1 MSLILANQVLIE
13 CSKNSHVFDKA
24 SLDIE
29 FTLKITS
36 QVSEL
41 QQKLSIVRH
50 MLFLEFLTSR
60 YQDIYNLIGNQS
72 LFRSRHQ
79 SGVHPDVPQFKK
91 QMSQFNFLIPGKNA
105 VIITTGRIDFT
116 VTCILLP
123 VFCEVI
129 NFS

>member
-50 MLFLEFLTSR
+50 MLFLGVLTGR
-60 YQDIYNLIGNQS
+60 YQDIYNLIGINLFFEADVNLECMQTS
-72 LFRSRHQ
+72 LSSRNKCPNLI
-79 SGVHPDVPQFKK
+79 SW
-91 QMSQFNFLIPGKNA
+91 FLGKNA

>member
-50 MLFLEFLTSR
+50 MLFLGVLTGR
-60 YQDIYNLIGNQS
+60 YQDIYNLIGINLFFEADVNLECMQTS
-72 LFRSRHQ
+72 LSSRNKC
-79 SGVHPDVPQFKK
+79 P
-91 QMSQFNFLIPGKNA
+91 NLI
-105 VIITTGRIDFT
+105 
-116 VTCILLP
+116 
-123 VFCEVI
+123 
-129 NFS
+129 S

>member
-36 QVSEL
+36 QVSKL

-50 MLFLEFLTSR
+50 MLFLGVFDE
-60 YQDIYNLIGNQS
+60 QV
-72 LFRSRHQ
+72 SRHL
-79 SGVHPDVPQFKK
+79 QF
-91 QMSQFNFLIPGKNA
+91 
-105 VIITTGRIDFT
+105 DW
-116 VTCILLP
+116 
-123 VFCEVI
+123 
-129 NFS
+129 

>member
-50 MLFLEFLTSR
+50 MLFLGVLTGR
-60 YQDIYNLIGNQS
+60 YQDIYNLIGINLFFEADVNLECIQTS
-72 LFRSRHQ
+72 LSSRNKCPNLI
-79 SGVHPDVPQFKK
+79 SW
-91 QMSQFNFLIPGKNA
+91 FLGKNA

>member
-1 MSLILANQVLIE
+1 M
-13 CSKNSHVFDKA
+13 
-24 SLDIE
+24 
-29 FTLKITS
+29 
-36 QVSEL
+36 
-41 QQKLSIVRH
+41 
-50 MLFLEFLTSR
+50 SR

-72 LFRSRHQ
+72 LFRCRRQ
-79 SGVHPDVPQFKK
+79 SGVHSDVPQFKK

>member
-50 MLFLEFLTSR
+50 MLFLGVFDEQVSR
-60 YQDIYNLIGNQS
+60 HLQFDWHQS
-72 LFRSRHQ
+72 LFRSRRQ
-79 SGVHPDVPQFKK
+79 SGVHADVPQFKK
-91 QMSQFNFLIPGKNA
+91 QMSQFNFLIPG
-105 VIITTGRIDFT
+105 RMQ
-116 VTCILLP
+116 L
-123 VFCEVI
+123 
-129 NFS
+129 